1 VPTTNSEESRIAELV
16 ERLKT
21 IYPTLPADIVVD
33 VVNEMRDAFHGSR
46 IREYVP
52 LFVERRARAALTE
65 LAV

>member
-1 VPTTNSEESRIAELV
+1 MATTNSEETRIVELV

-21 IYPTLPADIVVD
+21 TYPTLPADIVLE

-52 LFVERRARAALTE
+52 LFVERRARSALTE